1 MRTSLI
7 SIACLG
13 GLLGHAVMAQTP
25 TDSPS
30 PAQVV
35 ETMEQLNGITPG
47 ARRNHVV
54 GVCASGYFVG
64 NPKVQAYSRSPLFSG
79 ERIPVVARFSLAGG
93 NPKAPDTARS
103 PRGLALALRVSENQV
118 QHFTLLNVPVFGAA
132 QPQTFYE
139 ALLAAKP
146 DPATG
151 KPHPEAQKTFL
162 ATHPDAQP
170 LAQFMASHNPPA
182 SYAQSDFYGIH
193 TFKLINAKNEAQLVR
208 WRFEPSLGV
217 LRLSDEEMKTRP
229 SRFLAQDLQARL
241 SQGPLHWQMVL
252 TLGQADDEQ
261 HNPTVRWPQ
270 NRPEIQAGELTLTAS
285 SPEVSS
291 EGKGPCTQI
300 NFDPLVMSDGVAPT
314 DDPILL
320 FRSPAYANSY
330 VKRLTGQ

>member
-1 MRTSLI
+1 M
-7 SIACLG
+7 
-13 GLLGHAVMAQTP
+13 
-25 TDSPS
+25 
-30 PAQVV
+30 
-35 ETMEQLNGITPG
+35 
-47 ARRNHVV
+47 
-54 GVCASGYFVG
+54 
-64 NPKVQAYSRSPLFSG
+64 
-79 ERIPVVARFSLAGG
+79 
-93 NPKAPDTARS
+93 
-103 PRGLALALRVSENQV
+103 
-118 QHFTLLNVPVFGAA
+118 PVFGAA